1 MFHGLK
7 IYTNVFVARALGS
20 LQCFPAGFK
29 GWVLCIGRVQQRG
42 WMEAK
47 RGEGR
52 DRGGTCPFAKN
63 PADLHADQHNMIFL
77 YLVTTTCS
85 NAVDRLQER
94 RVKLTSADSSLKL
107 LFHQLARINM
117 HTAELNLYTHG
128 TWIVSRY
135 WLNDTCCSDRHTV

>member
-1 MFHGLK
+1 MG
-7 IYTNVFVARALGS
+7 ALHWEGTAERVDGS
-20 LQCFPAGFK
+20 KERGRK
-29 GWVLCIGRVQQRG
+29 GQ
-42 WMEAK
+42 
-47 RGEGR
+47 
-52 DRGGTCPFAKN
+52 GGTCPFAKN

-107 LFHQLARINM
+107 LFHQRARINM

-128 TWIVSRY
+128 TWIVSR
-135 WLNDTCCSDRHTV
+135 